1 MADNFVEEKNKGGRT
16 SLKLGSETVKSLV
29 VSNYRRSTTT
39 GNVEPTKENH
49 RLAHYVEVDE
59 KNEKYKE
66 IFKQNQGIDDVNGIP
81 FTETSFGRKYILV
94 GYQDEN
100 GDMIANPNASDNLQ
114 KDYAN
119 YNQGKDTE
127 LTRSLLEKVN
137 QSNIDDATTKNEKA
151 GIPGYYPFIP
161 SDGFGGPPVKTPN
174 TATVTGD
181 TGVLKTP
188 PGGGG
193 DGDGDGDKDIDTSPP
208 SIASFGPIAA
218 NSTASGL
225 EGLPGK
231 TVRYPDAL
239 ISDQTDYLKIGI
251 RAYKAVGEDFVRD
264 RSLGILDSATGQ
276 KAADNLG
283 YILLPIPAN
292 IQDTNA
298 VKYTDGSMDA
308 LSAEAAKFATRT
320 IGAGAKD
327 DPIQKLQNA
336 FKGAAEGIGNF
347 TEDGTLQKLATNSLA
362 AEALN
367 ALPGVSVT
375 RDQLI
380 ARGSGGIVNPNM
392 ELLFNGVTL
401 RTFRFS
407 FKLTPRNDTESSSI
421 KTIIKVFK
429 KNMAPKAAKRAQFLA
444 TPNIFDLQYMKGG
457 DKHPFLNSFKSC
469 ALTDMSVNYT
479 GDGTYATYHDGTPVS
494 MIMDLTFRELE
505 AVYDEDYD
513 KVPSAEGVGF

>member
-16 SLKLGSETVKSLV
+16 SLKLGGETVKSLV
-29 VSNYRRSTTT
+29 VSNYRRNTTT

-49 RLAHYVEVDE
+49 RLAHYIEVD
-59 KNEKYKE
+59 KDNPIYLA
-66 IFKQNQGIDDVNGIP
+66 NRGIEDGNGIP
-81 FTETSFGRKYILV
+81 FTETSFGREYILV

-137 QSNIDDATTKNEKA
+137 QSNIDDATTKNENA
-151 GIPGYYPFIP
+151 GIPGYYPFTP

-188 PGGGG
+188 PGGG
-193 DGDGDGDKDIDTSPP
+193 DGDTDTDTDISPP
-208 SIASFGPIAA
+208 AVESFGPIQAK
-218 NSTASGL
+218 STASGL
-225 EGLPGK
+225 EGLPNK
-231 TVRYPDAL
+231 TVRYPAAL

-251 RAYKAVGEDFVRD
+251 REYKAVGESFIRD
-264 RSLGILDSATGQ
+264 RSLGLLDSTTGQ
-276 KAADNLG
+276 KAEDNKG

-308 LSAEAAKFATRT
+308 LTAEVATFATRT
-320 IGAGAKD
+320 MGAGANEN
-327 DPIQKLQNA
+327 PIQKLQDA
-336 FKGAAEGIGNF
+336 FKNAATGIGDVIK
-347 TEDGTLQKLATNSLA
+347 DGTLQKLATNSLA

-375 RDQLI
+375 RDQLL
-380 ARGSGGIVNPNM
+380 ARGSGGIINPNM

-407 FKLTPRNDTESSSI
+407 FKLTPRNQTETKSI
-421 KTIIKVFK
+421 KTIIQVFK
-429 KNMAPKAAKRAQFLA
+429 KNMAPKAAERKQFLA

-457 DKHPFLNSFKSC
+457 KKHPFLNSFKSC

-494 MIMDLTFRELE
+494 MIMDLTFKELE
-505 AVYDEDYD
+505 PVYDEDYD

>member
-1 MADNFVEEKNKGGRT
+1 MADNFVEEKNTGKKT
-16 SLKLGSETVKSLV
+16 SLKLGGETVKSLV

-49 RLAHYVEVDE
+49 RLAHYILVD
-59 KNEKYKE
+59 KKDPNYKLYE
-66 IFKQNQGIDDVNGIP
+66 AQRGTDDGNGIP
-81 FTETSFGRKYILV
+81 FTTTRGTSNEAYILV

-100 GDMIANPNASDNLQ
+100 GDMIANPNASANLE

-127 LTRSLLEKVN
+127 LTRSLLETVSK
-137 QSNIDDATTKNEKA
+137 SNIDHATRQNGIDGIEGYNNPLA
-151 GIPGYYPFIP
+151 GGQRANPNRQ
-161 SDGFGGPPVKTPN
+161 N

-188 PGGGG
+188 PGGG
-193 DGDGDGDKDIDTSPP
+193 DGDEDTDTSPP
-208 SIASFGPIAA
+208 SITSFGPISAK
-218 NSTASGL
+218 STASGL
-225 EGLPGK
+225 EGFPGK

-239 ISDQTDYLKIGI
+239 ISEQTDYLKIGI

-298 VKYTDGSMDA
+298 VKYTDGNMDA
-308 LSAEAAKFATRT
+308 LTAEVAKFATRT
-320 IGAGAKD
+320 MNASVDD

-336 FKGAAEGIGNF
+336 FKGAAEGIGGF
-347 TEDGTLQKLATNSLA
+347 TKDGTLQKLATNSLA

-429 KNMAPKAAKRAQFLA
+429 KNMAPKAAERKQFLA

-505 AVYDEDYD
+505 AVYDEDYN
-513 KVPSAEGVGF
+513 KENLSGVGF